1 MYDIIIGRDKKDRE
15 KFGTKGTIFIG
26 RQYVTMGQ
34 TTALSNNVYLDM
46 VRSHILFIC
55 GKRGSGKSYTQSVIA
70 EGVSDLPI
78 DIKENLSIIFLDTMG
93 IFWTMKY
100 PNRRE
105 KDLLKE
111 WNLEPKSCGITIY
124 TPSGFHNEYLKKGI
138 PTDKPFSIQPSDL
151 DVEDWCMTFDVP
163 LTSDIGVLIERTIQ
177 GLNQSGRQYGIEDI
191 ISAIKEDK
199 KSAQSVKDAV
209 ENRFVN
215 ALNWGIFEKYG
226 TPLKDISVGGQVSV
240 LDISAYSNMGNGWA
254 IKSLVVGLLCKKLFI
269 ERMKARKE
277 EEYIEVKAELHF
289 EAAEMKKNPLVWLLL
304 DEAHEFLPKEGK
316 TTASNPL
323 ITILREGR
331 QPGISLILASQQPGK
346 IHSDVMT
353 QSDAVISHRLTA
365 EVDIEALSLLM
376 QSYMREGLNIKLD
389 ALPRESGAALIFDD
403 TNERLFPVK
412 IRPKFSWH
420 GGESPTAMTKKKEDF
435 TL

>member
-1 MYDIIIGRDKKDRE
+1 M
-15 KFGTKGTIFIG
+15 
-26 RQYVTMGQ
+26 
-34 TTALSNNVYLDM
+34 
-46 VRSHILFIC
+46 
-55 GKRGSGKSYTQSVIA
+55 
-70 EGVSDLPI
+70 
-78 DIKENLSIIFLDTMG
+78 
-93 IFWTMKY
+93 
-100 PNRRE
+100 
-105 KDLLKE
+105 
-111 WNLEPKSCGITIY
+111 
-124 TPSGFHNEYLKKGI
+124 
-138 PTDKPFSIQPSDL
+138 
-151 DVEDWCMTFDVP
+151 
-163 LTSDIGVLIERTIQ
+163 
-177 GLNQSGRQYGIEDI
+177 
-191 ISAIKEDK
+191 
-199 KSAQSVKDAV
+199 

-365 EVDIEALSLLM
+365 EVDIEAEL
-376 QSYMREGLNIKLD
+376 Y
-389 ALPRESGAALIFDD
+389 
-403 TNERLFPVK
+403 ERR
-412 IRPKFSWH
+412 IEH
-420 GGESPTAMTKKKEDF
+420 
-435 TL
+435 